1 MKNEKTLMKFIRRVK
16 FAATMFKDF
25 GEFYNFVHDE
35 KRFAFSRIMVKSDF
49 DRLVSVAGV
58 NLY

>member
-1 MKNEKTLMKFIRRVK
+1 MKNAKDLMKFIKRIK
-16 FAATMFKDF
+16 FASTMFDNYND
-25 GEFYNFVHDE
+25 FYNFVHDE